1 MPLSVKIPSQAKKR
15 KSDQSYS
22 SEEDSSISAK
32 SRKLKIYTIE
42 EKIDII
48 DYAKIIGNR
57 AAGRE
62 FNVAESSIREWRKN
76 EEKLRK
82 SAEATTN
89 RTRFEVINAEKIDD
103 LDMHLANFINNEKE
117 IDWYKIRSKAQ
128 EIWSNICRLHP
139 ELSVD
144 DIKINMGWISRFM
157 SRNDMKIPK
166 IAPPIIAT
174 ANSINGHNGSITMV
188 RKESPLDLAIS
199 TLPSTSSLWHPPLLS
214 NGHSP
219 PCSSSPSPTLSASS
233 RRKCAVPKRA
243 VDATLVINRPAAAA
257 FL

>member
-1 MPLSVKIPSQAKKR
+1 
-15 KSDQSYS
+15 
-22 SEEDSSISAK
+22 
-32 SRKLKIYTIE
+32 
-42 EKIDII
+42 
-48 DYAKIIGNR
+48 
-57 AAGRE
+57 
-62 FNVAESSIREWRKN
+62 
-76 EEKLRK
+76 
-82 SAEATTN
+82 
-89 RTRFEVINAEKIDD
+89 
-103 LDMHLANFINNEKE
+103 ANFINNEKE

-257 FL
+257 FLQQGLANGENGNGHANGTAATVETGGRDADDNLSSSDGIIEVC